1 MTPDEIKARLAV
13 FDEQLAKELAKL
25 GFTPEEISRAMDPSI
40 PLDRRRAETDAIL
53 SRHVAA
59 ELANPGSELGQA
71 MMARAIDEV
80 ERQLPD
86 LEQQL
91 VAQERARQIRRRL
104 WLLGGV
110 GLVVSIGLVLFVVY
124 RLKNQPGNECETLLG
139 PLAEIQQLAGVPLET
154 RGGIGGDRNCDLL
167 VFEAGKAGGWV
178 VMVSSTHRTNF
189 THLREDRE
197 RQQFIGKETLALPT
211 GEGVLFIA
219 GSEQPSTEEL
229 QADVMARAAKRRP
242 GGDPMGEA
250 LAALPPSQ
258 HSILFVH
265 GDAVTELKLDA
276 RKFDVAEA
284 RTLAQAIAGR
294 AKR

>member
-13 FDEQLAKELAKL
+13 FDEQLAKELARL

-40 PLDRRRAETDAIL
+40 PLEQRRAETDAIL
-53 SRHVAA
+53 ARHVAA
-59 ELANPGSELGQA
+59 QLANPGSELGQA
-71 MMARAIDEV
+71 MMARAIEEV

-86 LEQQL
+86 IEQQL

-124 RLKNQPGNECETLLG
+124 RLKHQPGNECETMLG
-139 PLAEIQQLAGVPLET
+139 PLAELERLAGVSLET

-167 VFEAGKAGGWV
+167 VFEAGKAGSWV
-178 VMVSSTHRTNF
+178 VMVRSTHRTNF
-189 THLREDRE
+189 EHLREERE
-197 RQQFIGKETLALPT
+197 RQQFLGKQTLALPT
-211 GEGVLFIA
+211 GEGVLFI
-219 GSEQPSTEEL
+219 GGGEQPSTEALE
-229 QADVMARAAKRRP
+229 ADVMARAAKGGP

-250 LAALPPSQ
+250 LGALPPSH

-276 RKFDVAEA
+276 RKFEVAEA
-284 RTLAQAIAGR
+284 KTLAQAIAGR